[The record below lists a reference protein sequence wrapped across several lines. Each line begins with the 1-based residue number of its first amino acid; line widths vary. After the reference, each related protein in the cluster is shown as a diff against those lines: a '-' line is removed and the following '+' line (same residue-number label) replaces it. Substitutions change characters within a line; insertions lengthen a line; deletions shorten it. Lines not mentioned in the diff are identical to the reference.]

1 MSQSLETDRAPK
13 CKVES
18 RYSNG
23 ILCFVLYIFILFYS
37 QFQIKRAFLGMIMN
51 IKQNK
56 INLERAFL
64 FYLFLNL
71 ERSGGYLS
79 AFKIVLG

>member
-1 MSQSLETDRAPK
+1 
-13 CKVES
+13 
-18 RYSNG
+18 
-23 ILCFVLYIFILFYS
+23 
-37 QFQIKRAFLGMIMN
+37 MIMN